1 MELLPIDATLP
12 WSPIF
17 SNLDSL
23 PIDPYLI
30 TDFSLGEDLLSEQL
44 PAGPRLLGE
53 NQEQSTS
60 GTAMTLAQINYGIPP
75 TITSSFFQDSEID
88 ALVRHYHIHVAGLII
103 PVDHS
108 ENPYRRL
115 YLSTAIEG
123 IFNRESRVTTSKEMA
138 YSALYQS
145 LLASAA
151 YHRWYC
157 DQTQTRYREIAV
169 RYRYQAMQSL
179 QNAVQ
184 EATPEANYQ
193 VLMITILSFITIGV
207 SSTAF

>member
-1 MELLPIDATLP
+1 MDPLLVTDM
-12 WSPIF
+12 S
-17 SNLDSL
+17 LDE
-23 PIDPYLI
+23 
-30 TDFSLGEDLLSEQL
+30 DFLSEQVSAVPKPL
-44 PAGPRLLGE
+44 DE

-60 GTAMTLAQINYGIPP
+60 DTAMTLTQMNYGIPP
-75 TITSSFFQDSEID
+75 TITSSLFQDSEID
-88 ALVRHYHIHVAGLII
+88 ALVGHYHIHVAGLII
-103 PVDHS
+103 SVDHS

-123 IFNRESRVTTSKEMA
+123 IMNRESCITTSKGMA
-138 YSALYQS
+138 YNALYQF
-145 LLASAA
+145 LLASVA

-157 DQTQTRYREIAV
+157 NQRQT

-184 EATPEANYQ
+184 EAAPEANYQ

-207 SSTAF
+207 SSIAFQSSMCITNKS

>member
-1 MELLPIDATLP
+1 
-12 WSPIF
+12 
-17 SNLDSL
+17 
-23 PIDPYLI
+23 
-30 TDFSLGEDLLSEQL
+30 LSEQL
-44 PAGPRLLGE
+44 SAGPIPLGDH
-53 NQEQSTS
+53 QEQSTS
-60 GTAMTLAQINYGIPP
+60 DTAMTLAQINYGILP
-75 TITSSFFQDSEID
+75 TITSSLFQDSEID
-88 ALVRHYHIHVAGLII
+88 ALVGHYHIHVAGLII

-123 IFNRESRVTTSKEMA
+123 ILNRESCITTSKEMA
-138 YSALYQS
+138 YNALYQS

-157 DQTQTRYREIAV
+157 DQTQTRYREIAA

-184 EATPEANYQ
+184 EAAPEANYQ

-207 SSTAF
+207 SPTAFQSLICITNK